1 MRMSLQED
9 QGFLATAEMQG
20 HQNFL
25 GHVRRDHGPE
35 TDHGL
40 SNPLSAS
47 PQKMNGVRLL
57 GAEDF

>member
-1 MRMSLQED
+1 MRLSLQEV
-9 QGFLATAEMQG
+9 QGFLVPAEMQG
-20 HQNFL
+20 DQNLL
-25 GHVRRDHGPE
+25 GDVGRNHGPE

-40 SNPLSAS
+40 PNPLSAP